1 MKIEVLKLDEL
12 KELGFVYQG
21 KEYLDNEDFYRWW
34 TLQKNDSEISITYEY
49 TSKYKFTTGHIELNG
64 EQLKGRDIQKKD
76 VEFLIELM

>member
-21 KEYLDNEDFYRWW
+21 KQYLDDGDFYRWW
-34 TLQKNDSEISITYEY
+34 SFSKNQSEMCITYEFS
-49 TSKYKFTTGHIELNG
+49 SKYEFTNGYVEFNG
-64 EQLKGRDIQKKD
+64 EQLKGREIQKKD